1 MLFNSYVFLLFFPVV
16 WAAFRLAPTKARP
29 WVLLPASLLFY
40 GWWDVRFLGLLLLT
54 STVDWAV
61 GLGLGRA
68 EGPARRRLIALSVGL
83 NLGVLG
89 VFKYLGF
96 FTRELQAAL
105 AALGLPVALPVLD
118 LVLPVGL
125 SFYTFQ
131 AMAYTVDV
139 YRRELEPIRSLPR
152 FLLFIS
158 FFPQLVAGPIE
169 RAPHLAPQLEH
180 MPGPTRLQLA
190 EGLQLVLWGFFKKV
204 VVADN
209 LASLVEVGFDTRAPN
224 GLEVIVAAYAFTW
237 QIYCDFS
244 GYSDIARGLGKWLG
258 VELMLN
264 FDLPLWAASPQDLWR
279 RWHISL
285 SQWLRSYLYI
295 PLGGNRRHPE
305 RNLLLTMLLGGLWH
319 GANWTFLAW
328 GAWHGLGLALHR
340 RLRGARPDPAA
351 GLPLWLAIP
360 LTFHFTVLGFVL
372 FRLHTL
378 GQLADLGRAL
388 AAGLGPVD
396 LGGVK
401 LLLVLTVPV
410 LLVEGALW
418 GRGGA
423 LRFPV
428 ALPRAVQVPLAVA
441 SALALVLL
449 GSTYG
454 QEFIYFQF

>member
-1 MLFNSYVFLLFFPVV
+1 VLFNSYVFLLFFPVV
-16 WAAFRLAPTKARP
+16 WAAVRLAPVALRP

-61 GLGLGRA
+61 GLGLARA
-68 EGPARRRLIALSVGL
+68 QGPARRRLLALSVGL
-83 NLGVLG
+83 NLGALG

-96 FTRELQAAL
+96 FSRELQAAL
-105 AALGLPVALPVLD
+105 GGIGLAVELPVLD

-139 YRRELEPIRSLPR
+139 YRRELEPVRSLPR

-169 RAPHLAPQLEH
+169 RAGHLVPQLQTLR
-180 MPGPTRLQLA
+180 GPTRLQLA
-190 EGLQLVLWGFFKKV
+190 EGLQLVLWGFFKKL

-209 LASLVEVGFDTRAPN
+209 LASLVEVGFDTRSPS
-224 GLEVIVAAYAFTW
+224 GLEVLVAAYAFTW

-244 GYSDIARGLGKWLG
+244 GYSDIARGLAKWLG

-264 FDLPLWAASPQDLWR
+264 FDLPFFAASPQDLWR

-295 PLGGNRRHPE
+295 PLGGNRHQPE

-328 GAWHGLGLALHR
+328 GAWHGLGLAFHR

-351 GLPLWLAIP
+351 GLPLWLAVP
-360 LTFHFTVLGFVL
+360 LTFHFTMLGFVL
-372 FRLHTL
+372 FRAHDL
-378 GQLADLGRAL
+378 GQILQLARTV
-388 AAGLGPVD
+388 AAGLGPAD
-396 LGGVK
+396 YGGVK
-401 LLLVLTVPV
+401 LLV
-410 LLVEGALW
+410 LLTLPVALVELALW

-423 LRFPV
+423 FRFPA
-428 ALPRAVQVPLAVA
+428 ALPRAFQLPLAVVGLL
-441 SALALVLL
+441 SVVLL